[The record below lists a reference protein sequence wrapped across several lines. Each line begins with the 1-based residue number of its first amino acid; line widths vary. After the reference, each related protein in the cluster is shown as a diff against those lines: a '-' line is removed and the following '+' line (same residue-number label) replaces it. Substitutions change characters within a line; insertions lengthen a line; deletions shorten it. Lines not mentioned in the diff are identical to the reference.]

1 MEVKKPYEQAKTQLL
16 LVSRESVITTSSITK
31 NGVDGTGD
39 IINSE
44 WSVGN

>member
-16 LVSRESVITTSSITK
+16 LVSRESVITTSITK
-31 NGVDGTGD
+31 NGVDGTED
-39 IINSE
+39 LINSE

>member
-16 LVSRESVITTSSITK
+16 LVSRESVITTSITK
-31 NGVDGTGD
+31 NGDDGTGD

>member
-16 LVSRESVITTSSITK
+16 LVSRESVITTSITK
-31 NGVDGTGD
+31 NGVDGTRD
-39 IINSE
+39 LINSE